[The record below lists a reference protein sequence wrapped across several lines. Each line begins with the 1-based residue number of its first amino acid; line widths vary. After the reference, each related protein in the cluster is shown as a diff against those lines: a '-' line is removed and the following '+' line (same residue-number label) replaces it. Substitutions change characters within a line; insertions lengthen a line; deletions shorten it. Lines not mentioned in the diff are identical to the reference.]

1 MKNIGKHFKD
11 DLTLYSDLDTML
23 HSKRLI
29 LVASN
34 NFSKFFLSN
43 VVSLKGMKDNVGRAL
58 VDWYYNKYI
67 NPQLI
72 KMRAKVN
79 KLK

>member
-11 DLTLYSDLDTML
+11 DLTLYSDLDTIL
-23 HSKRLI
+23 HSRRLI
-29 LVASN
+29 LVASK
-34 NFSKFFLSN
+34 NFSMFFSSN
-43 VVSLKGMKDNVGRAL
+43 VISLKSMRDDVGEEL

-67 NPQLI
+67 NPMLI
-72 KMRAKVN
+72 KKRSKLN

>member
-11 DLTLYSDLDTML
+11 DLTLYSDLDAML
-23 HSKRLI
+23 HSRRLI

-34 NFSKFFLSN
+34 NFSKFFSRN
-43 VVSLKGMKDNVGRAL
+43 VLSLKGMKDDIGRAL

-67 NPQLI
+67 KPLLI
-72 KMRAKVN
+72 KKRSKLN